1 MQCEV
6 CSADVAQPVSK
17 FGKPYG
23 RPKRF
28 CSDRCRGIAKR
39 AANLTTG
46 WCHFCGSSFSRPA
59 RGDDCAKYCS
69 RSCYENKKTSLKL
82 ELLSMR
88 RISDAWKVVQPDVK
102 GPGVVAIEVA
112 GIRRLGRLTKKCK
125 TVRPCRG
132 GCGKR
137 LPGIAE
143 YSRTCVDC
151 TARLR
156 RESESYKAQKR
167 KYKSARRALERGLDA
182 ERIDPI
188 EVLDADG
195 WRCYICGVDT
205 PRELRGTYEPNA
217 PEVDHVIPLA
227 AGGKHVRGNLR
238 CACRSCNGTKGAK
251 YQAGDP
257 VF

>member
-1 MQCEV
+1 MPCEV
-6 CSADVAQPVSK
+6 CCSPVTQPVSK

-28 CSDRCRGIAKR
+28 CSDRCRGAARR

-46 WCHFCGSSFSRPA
+46 WCHFCGGSFSRPA

-69 RSCYENKKTSLKL
+69 RSCYENKKTALKL

-102 GPGVVAIEVA
+102 GRDVVAIEVA

-137 LPGIAE
+137 MPGIAE
-143 YSRTCVDC
+143 YSRTCTDC
-151 TARLR
+151 ANRLR
-156 RESESYKAQKR
+156 LESETYRATR
-167 KYKSARRALERGLDA
+167 RRHRAARRAIERGLDA

-188 EVLDADG
+188 EVLEADG

-205 PRELRGTYEPNA
+205 PSELRGTYEPNA

-227 AGGKHVRGNLR
+227 AGGKHIRSNLR

-251 YQAGDP
+251 Y
-257 VF
+257 